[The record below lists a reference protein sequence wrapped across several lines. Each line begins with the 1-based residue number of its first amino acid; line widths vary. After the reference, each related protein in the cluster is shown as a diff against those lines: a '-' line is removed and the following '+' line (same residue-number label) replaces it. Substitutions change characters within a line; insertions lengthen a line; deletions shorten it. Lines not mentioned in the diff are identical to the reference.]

1 MRFSETNCEAKKEN
15 VKEDYDLSND
25 PWTKIATEPFAI
37 AAIIEAAAALVE
49 DENSTITWRED
60 HLTLKNWKPFFRVGK
75 FSASYIPKSVKNW
88 LLEFIYIGSQ

>member
-15 VKEDYDLSND
+15 AKEDYDLSND

-37 AAIIEAAAALVE
+37 AAIIEAAAAALVE

-60 HLTLKNWKPFFRVGK
+60 HLTFEKLKTIF
-75 FSASYIPKSVKNW
+75 
-88 LLEFIYIGSQ
+88 LE

>member
-1 MRFSETNCEAKKEN
+1 MRFSKTNCEAKKEN

-37 AAIIEAAAALVE
+37 AAIIEAVAVE

-60 HLTLKNWKPFFRVGK
+60 HLTLKN
-75 FSASYIPKSVKNW
+75 
-88 LLEFIYIGSQ
+88 

>member
-37 AAIIEAAAALVE
+37 AAIIEAAVE

-60 HLTLKNWKPFFRVGK
+60 HLTFEKLKTIF
-75 FSASYIPKSVKNW
+75 
-88 LLEFIYIGSQ
+88 LE